1 MSTVYVWR
9 TNRTYNSS
17 LLASH
22 RIPSHVNYYVG
33 FTQAHVENR
42 LGSHAPHHNITKR
55 HEVTLI
61 WSKDNFNAEGTI
73 DDIVWNWQLNKKYA
87 ARLNI
92 NNPSGRDYN
101 FDAKELI
108 NALNTD
114 YKRNVVKLCRKA
126 TKEHQQYILRRA
138 LYELQ
143 EVREKIITQQKIVDD
158 ALASITESD
167 MHFKKCLDEFN
178 IEHEQLE
185 TSPV

>member
-9 TNRTYNSS
+9 TRRPYNRSS
-17 LLASH
+17 LISD
-22 RIPSHVNYYVG
+22 RTPSYVKYYVG
-33 FTQAHVENR
+33 FTHAHVENR
-42 LGSHAPHHNITKR
+42 LGSPAPHHNITKR

-73 DDIVWNWQLNKKYA
+73 DDIVCCWQFNKKYA

-92 NNPSGRDYN
+92 NSPSGRVED

-143 EVREKIITQQKIVDD
+143 EVREKIITQQQIVDD

-167 MHFKKCLDEFN
+167 THFKECLDEFN